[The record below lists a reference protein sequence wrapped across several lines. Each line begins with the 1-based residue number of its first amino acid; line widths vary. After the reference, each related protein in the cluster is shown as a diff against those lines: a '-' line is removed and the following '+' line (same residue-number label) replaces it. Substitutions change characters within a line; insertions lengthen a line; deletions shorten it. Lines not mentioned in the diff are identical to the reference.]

1 METLVASA
9 EAILLLLGIGAVG
22 YAMLARKIA
31 EPAILP
37 YLSTLAL
44 EVSLPLYVF
53 ATLLR
58 QFDPAEDPSWWMF
71 PLWWVF
77 FAAVTLALSFF
88 GGRLFPAESRREA
101 TTALYLY
108 NPLFVPLAVIVGL
121 YGTASVHVAEL
132 FLFTMFS
139 VTFYFN
145 FYPVFYRNKSIPVLG
160 RKMLP
165 DWKKV
170 FNPLIRTMLFT
181 LALVFL
187 GWDAWIPSVVVSVAQ
202 KVGDLAFTLV
212 MLTLGGYIYLDIRNA
227 GRIRWGQVACFVA
240 IKNLVFPLVFL
251 GIVYGLKL
259 SDNVG
264 LILVLSAAAPPLS
277 TIPILTARQN
287 GDVAASNQF
296 LVASFLGSIL
306 TIPAML
312 TLFELVKRFY

>member
-1 METLVASA
+1 METLAASA

-77 FAAVTLALSFF
+77 FAAVTLGLSFL
-88 GGRLFPAESRREA
+88 GGRLFPSESRREA

-145 FYPVFYRNKSIPVLG
+145 FYPVFFRGKSMPGPG

-187 GWDAWIPSVVVSVAQ
+187 GWDVWIPSVVVSVAQ

-212 MLTLGGYIYLDIRNA
+212 MLTLGGYIYLDMRSA
-227 GRIRWGQVACFVA
+227 GRIRWGQVIRFVA

-312 TLFELVKRFY
+312 TLFDLVKNYY